1 MMENILSYND
11 LAARLTKE
19 GKSYLLFYRSDSEQS
34 NCALNS
40 IQKAFDDE
48 RTASVY
54 IIDVSMTRDIHSH
67 YSVTSVPSLVLL
79 EDGKLLGIVKGCHDP
94 AYYQSLAQG
103 LRVNTSSGS
112 QPEKPAKRVTVYSTP
127 TCSWC
132 NTLKTWL
139 GKNNIKYADIDIS
152 RDQRAAEDLVRRSG
166 QQGVPQTDV
175 NGRIVVGF
183 DQAKLR
189 ELLEIS

>member
-1 MMENILSYND
+1 MMENIISYKD
-11 LAARLTKE
+11 LTERLTKE
-19 GKSYLLFYRSDSEQS
+19 GKSYLLFYKSDSEQS

-40 IQKAFDDE
+40 IQKAFKDE
-48 RTASVY
+48 RSAAVY
-54 IIDVSMTRDIHSH
+54 IVDVSKTNDIHGH
-67 YSVTSVPSLVLL
+67 YSVTSVPSLVLI
-79 EDGKLLGIVKGCHDP
+79 EDGRSLGIVKGCHDP
-94 AYYQSLAQG
+94 SYYQG
-103 LRVNTSSGS
+103 LSEGMKVNTSPSS
-112 QPEKPAKRVTVYSTP
+112 QAEKPAKRVTVYSTP

-139 GKNNIKYADIDIS
+139 GKNNIRYTDIDIS
-152 RDQRAAEDLVRRSG
+152 KDQRAAEDLVRRSG

-183 DQAKLR
+183 DQAKLS